1 MIKITCDKCG
11 KELDWRK
18 HPAFVMFDPSVFQHS
33 YSCSSSVFTDTEY
46 NTIQSVTVKEKDGLR
61 MLDLCDKCKAEIF
74 NYISFENEVA
84 RLKEVNHDQSHN
96 F

>member
-18 HPAFVMFDPSVFQHS
+18 HPAFAMFNPDVFQYS
-33 YSCSSSVFTDTEY
+33 YPCSSPVFANTEY

-61 MLDLCDKCKAEIF
+61 MLDLCEKCKADIF
-74 NYISFENEVA
+74 NYISFESDCE
-84 RLKEVNHDQSHN
+84 RLRNMNK
-96 F
+96 